1 MNAIDESTKM
11 KTSRHVYAR
20 EFDGDL
26 VLLDL
31 GKGQY
36 YGLDPVGARLWN
48 AIHVGKTVADVAAEL
63 ASEYDVDPAVLRADL
78 LKLLQDLADKGLVEP
93 V

>member
-1 MNAIDESTKM
+1 MSIDERTKL

-36 YGLDPVGARLWN
+36 YGLDTIGARLW
-48 AIHVGKTVADVAAEL
+48 AGIGSGRTVADVAAEL
-63 ASEYDVDPAVLRADL
+63 APEYEVDAEVVRADL
-78 LKLLQDLADKGLVEP
+78 LELLRDLVEKGLVEP